1 VNGSAG
7 LTATGV
13 ACVGIAYGM
22 ARYGFG
28 LLLPDMRATLQLS
41 DSTIGATAAAGY
53 AAYLIASLRTGSLV
67 ARYGPRAI
75 VLAGGACAVTGML
88 LAGAAPS
95 APVLAVAVAV
105 AGASSALVYPPFA
118 DAITA
123 VVPEPG
129 RARALAWT
137 SSGTG
142 AGVAVAA
149 PLALVAGD
157 WRLSWVLF
165 AVVGVLTTL
174 LAARVVPAAPLRSRD
189 DPAAADGRR
198 TAGTLPLLASAV
210 LVGLGA
216 AVFWTWAVD
225 RVATDG
231 DLGPDTAQ
239 ALLAVVGVASLG
251 GALAADVVARFG
263 LRLGAVACGAL
274 LATALSAIAVAPG
287 KLLAGVVAAVLF
299 GTAYNILVA
308 IQGLWST
315 RIFAHPARGL
325 AAIMS
330 ATSVGFLAG
339 PLLAAPLDQGTAFLI
354 AAALLAAAGAL
365 GVTAPQWRRPELT
378 QEPGAQRGI
387 DQAIATMSC
396 RRASCPRR

>member
-1 VNGSAG
+1 
-7 LTATGV
+7 
-13 ACVGIAYGM
+13 
-22 ARYGFG
+22 
-28 LLLPDMRATLQLS
+28 
-41 DSTIGATAAAGY
+41 
-53 AAYLIASLRTGSLV
+53 
-67 ARYGPRAI
+67 
-75 VLAGGACAVTGML
+75 
-88 LAGAAPS
+88 
-95 APVLAVAVAV
+95 
-105 AGASSALVYPPFA
+105 
-118 DAITA
+118 
-123 VVPEPG
+123 
-129 RARALAWT
+129 
-137 SSGTG
+137 
-142 AGVAVAA
+142 
-149 PLALVAGD
+149 
-157 WRLSWVLF
+157 
-165 AVVGVLTTL
+165 
-174 LAARVVPAAPLRSRD
+174 
-189 DPAAADGRR
+189 
-198 TAGTLPLLASAV
+198 LLASAV

-339 PLLAAPLDQGTAFLI
+339 PLLAAPLHQGTAFLI